1 MKTKLAILSMAGLLA
16 TPAMAEI
23 QINGFAN
30 LIAGMTLDDDES
42 VYGYDS
48 DFNFD
53 PASVFGLQVRGDVSD
68 KLSATAQ
75 LVGRGSEDY
84 DADFEWAYMTYMLNN
99 NVNISAGRLRM
110 PLFKYSAS
118 LDIGYSYHWLTPPDS
133 IYGIDFNN
141 IDGIRVDYM
150 NYSGDWEYGAQ
161 LTMGRV
167 ETDTTIS
174 GTPAALELKNVV
186 AVSFEATRDWFSA
199 RTLLARGKTSAANAE
214 FDGFV
219 DGISAFGAAIPNASE
234 VAEGFSVNDDTGTFF
249 EVAVDIDKYD
259 WFVGAEFTQ
268 TEVDGSII
276 ADNKAWYVT
285 AGMRFGKFTPH
296 ITYEV
301 EEADN
306 GTQLGLVA
314 ALPSTIATGSE
325 GLDTAWNG
333 DDTQENPGI
342 YQTAAGIAAQQEL
355 DVSAVTVGLRYDVE
369 PGFALKTDVT
379 WYSDDLNDLNDAT
392 LLKVGVNY
400 TF

>member
-16 TPAMAEI
+16 APSMADI

-30 LIAGMTLDDDES
+30 LIGGMTLDDNETL
-42 VYGYDS
+42 YGYDS

-84 DADFEWAYMTYMLNN
+84 DADFEWAYMTYALNN

-118 LDIGYSYHWLTPPDS
+118 LDIGYSYHWLTPPNAV
-133 IYGIDFNN
+133 YGIDFNN
-141 IDGIRVDYM
+141 IDGVRVDYT
-150 NYSGDWEYGAQ
+150 NYAGDWEYGAQ
-161 LTMGRV
+161 FTTGRV
-167 ETDTTIS
+167 KADTTIS
-174 GTPAALELKNVV
+174 GTPAALELENVIV
-186 AVSFEATRDWFSA
+186 VSFEATRDWFSA
-199 RTLLARGKTSAANAE
+199 RTLIGRGKTSAANAQ
-214 FDGFV
+214 FDGFL
-219 DGISAFGAAIPNASE
+219 DGMAQFGAFIPAAATASDN
-234 VAEGFSVNDDTGTFF
+234 FRVNEDTGTFF
-249 EVAVDIDKYD
+249 EVAIDVDKYD
-259 WFVGAEFTQ
+259 WFLGAEYTRQ
-268 TEVDGSII
+268 EVDNSVI
-276 ADNKAWYVT
+276 ADNTAWYVT
-285 AGMRFGKFTPH
+285 AGLRFGKFTPH

-306 GTQLGLVA
+306 DTQLGVVA
-314 ALPSTIATGSE
+314 TLPSSIATGDAVTD
-325 GLDTAWNG
+325 GTWAA
-333 DDTQENPGI
+333 I
-342 YQTAAGIAAQQEL
+342 YQGAAGIAAQQKQE
-355 DVSAVTVGLRYDVE
+355 VSAVTLGLRYDVE

>member
-16 TPAMAEI
+16 TPALADI

-30 LIAGMTLDDDES
+30 LIGGMTLDDDES
-42 VYGYDS
+42 VYDYDS

-99 NVNISAGRLRM
+99 NFNISAGRLRM

-118 LDIGYSYHWLTPPDS
+118 LDIGYSYHWLTPPDAV
-133 IYGIDFNN
+133 YGIDFNN
-141 IDGIRVDYM
+141 IDGVRVDYM

-161 LTMGRV
+161 FTVGRV
-167 ETDTTIS
+167 EADTTIS
-174 GTPAALELKNVV
+174 GTPAALELENVV

-199 RTLLARGKTSAANAE
+199 RTLLARGKTSAANAD
-214 FDGFV
+214 FDTFV
-219 DGISAFGAAIPNASE
+219 GGLNQYGAFIPAASLA
-234 VAEGFSVNDDTGTFF
+234 AEGLSVNEDTGTFF
-249 EVAVDIDKYD
+249 EVAVDIDKHD

-268 TEVDGSII
+268 TEVDGSVI

-306 GTQLGLVA
+306 GTQLGLIA
-314 ALPSTIATGSE
+314 ALPATIATG
-325 GLDTAWNG
+325 DAVVDATWNG
-333 DDTQENPGI
+333 ANGSPGI